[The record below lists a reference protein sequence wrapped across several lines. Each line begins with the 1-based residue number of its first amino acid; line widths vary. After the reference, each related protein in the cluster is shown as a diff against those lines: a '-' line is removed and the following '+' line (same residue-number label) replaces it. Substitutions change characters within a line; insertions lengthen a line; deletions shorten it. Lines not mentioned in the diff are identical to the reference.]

1 MTHTPQISIAN
12 SARRIWDIAIVGAGP
27 AGSTAAIHLAA
38 KGHQVLL
45 LDKDDFP
52 RDKVCGDGLIA
63 DAIAA
68 LKRAGLYE
76 QVLDLGFESGF
87 GTVYSP
93 SRFSFDIPG
102 QFITLKRIVLDEL
115 IMKKAV
121 DAGAEFCKC
130 KISDIASIAN
140 NLLSLTVEGCS
151 ASIRAKIIFIATGAN
166 IELPAKLGLVTQIN
180 PSAVALRCYVRSPIA
195 LDRLVISYDRSITP
209 GYAWVFPLGNDEFN
223 IGCGIT
229 YRGKTHERP
238 NLREVFRHFV
248 ESFPLAANI
257 MRCADSM
264 APLRGAMLRCG
275 LTGAVSKG
283 PGSILILGE
292 SIGSTFPFTGEG
304 IGKAMETGELA
315 AEVAHQALADADFE
329 ILKSF
334 PERLAKELKPKFL
347 GYQIAED
354 WFSKPWLN
362 DLVARR
368 INKSR
373 FLQEAITGLVNETV
387 DPRKIF
393 SLSGILRSF
402 FN

>member
-1 MTHTPQISIAN
+1 MNQAPQISITEAV
-12 SARRIWDIAIVGAGP
+12 SRIWDVAIIGAGP

-38 KGHQVLL
+38 KGHRVLL

-63 DAIAA
+63 DTIAA
-68 LKRAGLYE
+68 LKRAGLYD
-76 QVLDLGFESGF
+76 QVSNLGYESAF

-93 SRFSFDIPG
+93 SRIAFDVSG

-115 IMKKAV
+115 IMQKAV
-121 DAGAEFCKC
+121 DSGAAFCKC
-130 KISDIASIAN
+130 KIHDIAI
-140 NLLSLTVEGCS
+140 LPDEILSLAVEGTTL
-151 ASIRAKIIFIATGAN
+151 SIRAKIIFIATGAN
-166 IELPAKLGLVTQIN
+166 VELPTKLGLVSQPN

-195 LDRLVISYDRSITP
+195 LERLVISYDRSITP
-209 GYAWVFPLGNDEFN
+209 GYAWIFPLGNDEFN

-229 YRGKTHERP
+229 YHGKVDLRP
-238 NLREVFRHFV
+238 NLRDVFRQFV
-248 ESFPLAANI
+248 ENFPLAADI
-257 MRCADSM
+257 MRRADSI

-275 LTGAVSKG
+275 LAGTVLKG
-283 PGSILILGE
+283 QGSILVLGE
-292 SIGSTFPFTGEG
+292 SIGTTFPFTGEG

-329 ILKSF
+329 ILKVF
-334 PERLAKELKPKFL
+334 PERVERELKPKFL
-347 GYQIAED
+347 GYQIAEN

-362 DLVARR
+362 DFIARR
-368 INKSR
+368 INKSH
-373 FLQEAITGLVNETV
+373 FLQDAISGLVNETV

-393 SLSGILRSF
+393 SLRGILRSF